1 MPGKALSLSSLIA
14 LSLVGTASAGEDT
27 LSANALLP
35 GCRVMITD
43 MDDHLSGPA
52 PSYGEPTAMKQ
63 GVCMG
68 VITGLNFEA
77 RLSKSVF
84 KKAFF
89 CIPDSVTFGQ
99 QIQVVV
105 AFIDNHP
112 QDMHERF
119 DWLAIKAL
127 ADAWPCKD

>member
-1 MPGKALSLSSLIA
+1 MPGKALCASLIA

-43 MDDHLSGPA
+43 MDHLSGPA

-68 VITGLNFEA
+68 VITGLNFEV
-77 RLSKSVF
+77 RLLKELF

-89 CIPDSVTFGQ
+89 CIPDSS
-99 QIQVVV
+99 
-105 AFIDNHP
+105 
-112 QDMHERF
+112 
-119 DWLAIKAL
+119 
-127 ADAWPCKD
+127 